1 MSIFKIGWAV
11 GRGWGSLGSGGEG
24 GGGGGWG
31 GVGRGGVGGVLIY
44 IYSIYIWSGPGPEF
58 GSQKP
63 GWQLT
68 NFLVGH
74 QKFFDVDKM
83 IDREILLTS

>member
-1 MSIFKIGWAV
+1 MGGGPGV
-11 GRGWGSLGSGGEG
+11 GFVGVRWGRGGEG
-24 GGGGGWG
+24 GGGGGSTIY
-31 GVGRGGVGGVLIY
+31 IY

-68 NFLVGH
+68 NFLV
-74 QKFFDVDKM
+74 KSARLF
-83 IDREILLTS
+83 